1 MKAIQVTTG
10 NRENP
15 SSPVRREAAQDLA
28 KAGPCRVYRPA
39 SQTIPLVLSSPHSGR
54 DYAPEFLASSRLDRL
69 GLRRSEDSFVDE
81 LFAAGPA
88 RGAPL
93 LCALFP
99 RAFVDPNREP
109 YELDPLMFEDILPD
123 HVNTESR
130 RVSSGLG
137 TIARIVGSGSAIYRR
152 KLRFAEAER
161 RINDFYRPYHAAL
174 EGLIRETLDR
184 FGYAILLDCHS
195 MPSVGGSMDRD
206 PGAARVDFVLGDCHG
221 ASCHPSV
228 TASVAGLLGDLGYV
242 VRINDPYAGGYTTL
256 HYGQPLGGVHGLQI
270 EINRALYMNERAIE
284 RGPGMKTI
292 AQRMSAVIDVLGA
305 LDPLR
310 LAPRAVAE

>member
-1 MKAIQVTTG
+1 MTSG
-10 NRENP
+10 NP
-15 SSPVRREAAQDLA
+15 QQPAFPVAPEAAQNLV
-28 KAGPCRVYRPA
+28 KAGPCVVYRPS
-39 SQTIPLVLSSPHSGR
+39 SQTIPLILASPHSGR
-54 DYAPEFLASSRLDRL
+54 DYAPEFIASARLDAR

-99 RAFVDPNREP
+99 RSFVDPNREP
-109 YELDPLMFEDILPD
+109 YELDPRMFEDALPGY
-123 HVNTESR
+123 VNSESQ

-137 TIARIVGSGSAIYRR
+137 TIARIVGSGSAIYRK

-161 RINDFYRPYHAAL
+161 RINDYYRPYHAAL

-195 MPSVGGSMDRD
+195 MPSVGGPMDRD
-206 PGAARVDFVLGDCHG
+206 PGAARVDFVLGDRHG

-242 VRINDPYAGGYTTL
+242 VRLNEPYAGGYTTL
-256 HYGQPLGGVHGLQI
+256 HYGRPQGGVHGLQI
-270 EINRALYMNERAIE
+270 EINRALYMDETAIE
-284 RGPGMKTI
+284 RGPGLKTI
-292 AQRMSAVIDVLGA
+292 ASRMSAVIEVLGA
-305 LDPLR
+305 LDPLH